1 MKYQVKQVADIAGVS
16 IRTLHHYD
24 DIQLLN
30 PSALTDAGYRL
41 YSDADLER
49 LQQIL
54 FFRKLGFVWMTL
66 KRCWI
71 IRILTGK
78 RHFSRKRIC

>member
-1 MKYQVKQVADIAGVS
+1 MKYQVKQVAEISGVS

-24 DIQLLN
+24 NIELLN

-49 LQQIL
+49 LARDFIFQGNRVS
-54 FFRKLGFVWMTL
+54 FG
-66 KRCWI
+66 
-71 IRILTGK
+71 
-78 RHFSRKRIC
+78 